1 MGLASLR
8 RMRPPLREGVPRSWL
23 LLNDSTVAALLLE
36 GVVAVVADSCS
47 LLEQQLLRTE
57 QQPAGQAYVA
67 ELGAE

>member
-36 GVVAVVADSCS
+36 GVVAVADSCS